1 MASFLITPNVAV
13 FEANSLDEAV
23 KFGKTLCVWEGTN
36 HDTFITRMYPEYAGT
51 TYGTLVKRKAGNE
64 EILRGV
70 AENECNLGMIGK
82 TTFDLFQRDDGECKL
97 GRVGDD
103 PIVTIHSS
111 FATKMDVGKLCT
123 SLISYVLDLHMS
135 EMKDE
140 GFFDAEWK
148 KVLQQRTESMCSGQ
162 EGAMSFFGES
172 ESIRLEMKD
181 MWGIF
186 LLHAM
191 ASLVAFIL
199 SYRSWC
205 RDRSHT
211 NADSGGDGDGSVDQ
225 ATIWTSHRKGWFISQ
240 SSRTVTNPSKRP
252 WDRVLLSTVFK
263 VGKPFVRSCPSIIAS
278 KNSGL
283 EVSPQP
289 ALSIIVSEDSRGL
302 DS

>member
-1 MASFLITPNVAV
+1 M
-13 FEANSLDEAV
+13 
-23 KFGKTLCVWEGTN
+23 
-36 HDTFITRMYPEYAGT
+36 
-51 TYGTLVKRKAGNE
+51 GNE

-70 AENECNLGMIGK
+70 AENERNLGMIGK
-82 TTFDLFQRDDGECKL
+82 TTFDLFQQDDGECKL

-111 FATKMDVGKLCT
+111 FATKMDVGNLCT

-162 EGAMSFFGES
+162 EGAMSLFGES

-191 ASLVAFIL
+191 ASLVVFML
-199 SYRSWC
+199 SYTCRSWC
-205 RDRSHT
+205 RDRSHR

-225 ATIWTSHRKGWFISQ
+225 ATIWTSHRKGWCISH

-252 WDRVLLSTVFK
+252 WDCVLK
-263 VGKPFVRSCPSIIAS
+263 VGKSFVRSCPSIIALKKS
-278 KNSGL
+278 VL
-283 EVSPQP
+283 EVSRLQ
-289 ALSIIVSEDSRGL
+289 SRKNRDSNMKSDVVGF
-302 DS
+302 